1 MINFSRETV
10 KIIEMSVAIAS
21 GFGHS
26 FVGSEHL
33 LLSLLS
39 RQSNRGLV
47 ESRCG
52 FTIEYQDA
60 VNCVINCRGTGER
73 VKLGYDNLSA
83 NYKTVIKNAYV
94 HAFSERRG
102 EIAPYNMVHSLFN
115 EKDCYGI
122 RVINMIRHKEPILTK
137 GKHMGA
143 IMTIQEIEDMMKET
157 PFLNT
162 FSRDVTLSALKN
174 NLDPVLERDR
184 EIERVIQI
192 LMRKN
197 KSNPCLVGCAGV
209 GKSAIA
215 DGLALRIVM
224 GDVPSELMMRRVVS
238 LDMSSLIAGAKYRG
252 DFEERIKKI
261 FDEIK
266 RAKNIILMIDE
277 IHNIMSTGGGEGT
290 IDAGNIL
297 KPELARGEISVLGA
311 TTLEEY
317 RNTIEKDSALDR
329 RFQKVFVE
337 EPSREKAFLM
347 IKGAKKRY
355 EEFHKI
361 KIEDEAITEA
371 IELSVRNIPNK
382 HLPDKALDLIDEGA
396 ARVRI
401 IGGDT
406 LSAEDIKNVCAS
418 LGVVKGEL
426 DEGRIKKALNERFV
440 GQERAIDEIVAAV
453 MLDKS
458 EDYPLSI
465 LLLGSSGCGKTGI
478 ATTLSDEMY
487 GRGKVLKLDMGEFT
501 EAHSVS
507 KLIGAPPGYVGSD
520 ERGLLMSEVAK
531 CPRRIIIFDEIEKAH
546 KEVFKVLLNLL
557 DTGTMQ
563 DSRGNKVS
571 FKDCV
576 MVFTASS
583 GFEGRQGHMG
593 FVDIS
598 KDREEKEDRVK
609 EILGNE
615 IYGRMDDVIVLNRAH
630 RNGALECCRRL
641 ASESKKRAREEGVE
655 LVIDENVI
663 ETVVEKSRIEE
674 LGYRNIN
681 KLYKILVER
690 KIKRMLLISKD
701 KPHQI
706 SVIVNNNLEIQ
717 CISNLFKFN
726 LENQELSMYNIQGKV
741 D

>member
-10 KIIEMSVAIAS
+10 KIIELSVAIAS

-33 LLSLLS
+33 LLALLS
-39 RQSNRGLV
+39 QQSSRGLV

-52 FTIEYQDA
+52 FQIEYQVA
-60 VNCVINCRGTGER
+60 VNYVMHCRGTGER
-73 VKLGYDNLSA
+73 LKLTYDNLSF
-83 NYKTVIKNAYV
+83 NYKAIIKNAYI
-94 HAFSERRG
+94 HAFSEKRG

-115 EKDCYGI
+115 EKECYGM
-122 RVINMIRHKEPILTK
+122 RVINMIKNEEPLASH
-137 GKHMGA
+137 GKHIGA
-143 IMTIQEIEDMMKET
+143 VMSVQDLENMMKDT

-162 FSRDVTLSALKN
+162 FSRDITLSALKN
-174 NLDPVLERDR
+174 TLDPVLERDG

-238 LDMSSLIAGAKYRG
+238 LDMSSLLAGAKYRG

-297 KPELARGEISVLGA
+297 KPELARGEICVLGA

-317 RNTIEKDSALDR
+317 GKTIEKDSALDR
-329 RFQKVFVE
+329 RFQKVFVD

-347 IKGAKKRY
+347 IKGVKRRY

-361 KIEDEAITEA
+361 KIDDEAIAEA
-371 IELSVRNIPNK
+371 IELSIRNMPNK

-401 IGGDT
+401 VGKDT
-406 LSAEDIKNVCAS
+406 LSREDIKTVCAS
-418 LGVVKGEL
+418 LGVTKPHL
-426 DEGRIKKALNERFV
+426 DERAIKKALNERFV
-440 GQERAIDEIVAAV
+440 GQERAIDEIVSAV
-453 MLDKS
+453 LFDKS

-465 LLLGSSGCGKTGI
+465 LLLGGSGCGKTGI
-478 ATTLSDEMY
+478 ATALSDEIF
-487 GRGKVLKLDMGEFT
+487 GKGKALKLDMGEFT
-501 EAHSVS
+501 EEHSVS
-507 KLIGAPPGYVGSD
+507 KLIGAPPGYVGYE

-531 CPRRIIIFDEIEKAH
+531 SPRRIIIFDEIEKAH
-546 KEVFKVLLNLL
+546 KEVLKVLLNLL

-563 DSRGNKVS
+563 DSRGRKVS

-576 MVFTASS
+576 MIFTASA
-583 GFEGRQGHMG
+583 GFEVRGGSMG
-593 FVDIS
+593 FVS
-598 KDREEKEDRVK
+598 FPKAREEKDGRVK

-615 IYGRMDDVIVLNRAH
+615 IYGRMDGVIFLERANKH
-630 RNGALECCRRL
+630 GALECCRRL
-641 ASESKKRAREEGVE
+641 IEESKKRALEEGVE
-655 LVIDENVI
+655 LLVDEKVT
-663 ETVVEKSRIEE
+663 EAVVEKSRIDE

-681 KLYKILVER
+681 KLYRILVER
-690 KIKRMLLISKD
+690 KIKRMLLSGNE
-701 KPHQI
+701 KPHRI
-706 SVIVNNNLEIQ
+706 SVIVNKNLEIQ

-741 D
+741 E